1 MVKDGRSGTR
11 GAVHT
16 TTNPDGKGWVNQVN
30 GRVMSTHHTKANAEE
45 AGRKQAIRRE
55 TEHVIHRENGTIGE
69 RNSYGNDPR
78 DRKG

>member
-1 MVKDGRSGTR
+1 MANGGKGGTR

-16 TTNPDGKGWVNQVN
+16 VPTDSGWANTKN
-30 GRVMSTHHTKANAEE
+30 GRVLSEHRKKTNAEE
-45 AGRKQAIRRE
+45 TGRKQAIRGE

-69 RNSYGNDPR
+69 RNSYGNDPK